1 MLTLSFK
8 RSGKLNLS
16 LPFLKHLLG
25 GSLEEPLL
33 LLKGLLD
40 TQLTLIKSCSV
51 CGIIENDIH
60 LLFLCDFSREV
71 WNDSSFNF
79 PLHLLDPAED
89 GVQAALS
96 ILLTP
101 TSGT

>member
-16 LPFLKHLLG
+16 LPFLKLLLG

-40 TQLTLIKSCSV
+40 TQLTLIKV
-51 CGIIENDIH
+51 ALFVG
-60 LLFLCDFSREV
+60 LLKMIFIFFFFV
-71 WNDSSFNF
+71 TF
-79 PLHLLDPAED
+79 PGKYGMIPP
-89 GVQAALS
+89 S
-96 ILLTP
+96 
-101 TSGT
+101 TSLFTC